1 MKEPFESEIAARIER
16 LNRIGVS
23 LSAESDIRRVLQMV
37 LDGARE
43 LTRADGATLYLLE
56 GEGRQQQLRFDMMIT
71 ESLGLAAGGP
81 EQPPV
86 PDNIPPVKLYNAAGE
101 PDRHTVVGSAAL
113 DQATLHIEDAYD
125 DTRFDFS
132 GTRAFDERT
141 GYRSCSLLAVP
152 MLDHR
157 GKLMGVLQ
165 LLNRLSDAG
174 EPEAFDATDIS
185 LAESLASQ
193 CAVSLSQRR
202 LADEQRELFESLVR
216 LIAYGIDE
224 KSPETGAHCRR
235 VPVATMLIA
244 RYASASNWPEFAN
257 FHMSEQDIY
266 ELEMAA
272 WLHDCGKITTPVHVE
287 QKGTRL
293 QTVWDRI
300 ELIETRMEILLR
312 DARIRAL
319 AERIGDDAER
329 AGEDAPEVQQLR
341 QWLETQRAFLQR
353 CNAGGEGGDAGVSDR
368 LKEISAAGWRD
379 MQGETRTL
387 ISEDELYNLDIG
399 RGTLNPEER
408 KIIQD
413 HIVTTIKMLEQLPFP
428 DHLKRIPEYA
438 GGHHEWVNGKGYP
451 NQLTRKQMSV
461 PARIMAVA
469 DVFEALTAPER
480 SYKSPMPLS
489 KTLHIMGEMV
499 ERGHLDPDLFRLFV
513 HEEIY
518 MDYARQHL
526 SRAQIDTVDKAGL
539 PGLEVR
545 SVPV

>member
-1 MKEPFESEIAARIER
+1 MAASDVAARIER

-23 LSAESDIRRVLQMV
+23 LSAENDTRRVLQMV
-37 LDGARE
+37 LDGTRE
-43 LTRADGATLYLLE
+43 LTGADGATLYLLE
-56 GEGRQQQLRFDMMIT
+56 ADGRHLRFDMMVT
-71 ESLGLAAGGP
+71 ESLGVAAGAPG
-81 EQPPV
+81 QPPV
-86 PDNIPPVKLYNAAGE
+86 PDNIPPVALYDERGE
-101 PDRHTVVGSAAL
+101 PDRHTVVGCAAL
-113 DQATLHIEDAYD
+113 DRATLHVEDAYSD
-125 DTRFDFS
+125 SRFDFS
-132 GTRAFDERT
+132 GTRAFDQRT
-141 GYRSCSLLAVP
+141 GYRSRSLLAVP
-152 MLDHR
+152 MLDHAGR
-157 GKLMGVLQ
+157 LMGVLQ
-165 LLNRLSDAG
+165 VLNRLSGAG
-174 EPEAFDATDIS
+174 KPEPFDATDIS

-193 CAVSLSQRR
+193 GAVSLSQRR

-244 RYASASNWPEFAN
+244 EYASRSQWPEFAD
-257 FHMSEQDIY
+257 FQMTDQDLY

-287 QKGTRL
+287 QKATRL

-300 ELIETRMEILLR
+300 ELIEARMEILLR

-319 AERIGDDAER
+319 AAK
-329 AGEDAPEVQQLR
+329 AGEDPQTAGEDDPEVRQLR
-341 QWLETQRAFLQR
+341 EWLRSQRDFLQR
-353 CNAGGEGGDAGVSDR
+353 CNRGGEGGDPGVSER
-368 LKEISAAGWRD
+368 LREIAGAQWQD
-379 MQGETRTL
+379 MDGSGQAL
-387 ISEDELYNLDIG
+387 ISEDELYSLDIG

-451 NQLTRKQMSV
+451 NQLTRSQMSI

-480 SYKSPMPLS
+480 SYKAPMPLS
-489 KTLHIMGEMV
+489 KTLTIMGEMV

-518 MDYARQHL
+518 MDYARKHL
-526 SRAQIDTVDKAGL
+526 AEAQIDEVDKQRL
-539 PGLEVR
+539 PGLQVK
-545 SVPV
+545 SVPA

>member
-1 MKEPFESEIAARIER
+1 MHDKAAIEVASRIER

-23 LSAESDIRRVLQMV
+23 LSAESDTRRVLQMV

-43 LTRADGATLYLLE
+43 LTGADGATLYLLE
-56 GEGRQQQLRFDMMIT
+56 GDGRDQCLRFDMMVT
-71 ESLGLAAGGP
+71 ESLGLAAGAPG
-81 EQPPV
+81 QPSV
-86 PDNIPPVKLYNAAGE
+86 PDNIPPVQIYTSDGK
-101 PDRHTVVGSAAL
+101 PDRHTVVGCAAL
-113 DQATLHIEDAYD
+113 DQTTLHVEDAYD
-125 DTRFDFS
+125 DKRFDFS
-132 GTRAFDERT
+132 GTRAFDQRT

-152 MLDHR
+152 MLDHAGR
-157 GKLMGVLQ
+157 LMGVLQ
-165 LLNRLSDAG
+165 LLNRLSAAG

-185 LAESLASQ
+185 LAQSLASQ
-193 CAVSLSQRR
+193 GAVSLSQRR

-244 RYASASNWPEFAN
+244 RYASKSDWPEFAD

-319 AERIGDDAER
+319 AARTGDNVQT
-329 AGEDAPEVQQLR
+329 AGEDDPEVRQLH
-341 QWLETQRAFLQR
+341 QWLDQQREFLRR
-353 CNAGGEGGDAGVSDR
+353 CNSGGEGGDPEVSER
-368 LKEISAAGWRD
+368 LQEIAAVGWRD
-379 MQGETRTL
+379 MQGEPQSL
-387 ISEDELYNLDIG
+387 ISEDELYNLDVG

-428 DHLKRIPEYA
+428 EHLKRIPEYA

-451 NQLTRKQMSV
+451 NQLTRMQMSI

-489 KTLHIMGEMV
+489 KTLQIMGEMV

-518 MDYARQHL
+518 MDYAREHL
-526 SRAQIDTVDKAGL
+526 AEAQIDAVDKARL
-539 PGLEVR
+539 PGLDVQ
-545 SVPV
+545 SMPA